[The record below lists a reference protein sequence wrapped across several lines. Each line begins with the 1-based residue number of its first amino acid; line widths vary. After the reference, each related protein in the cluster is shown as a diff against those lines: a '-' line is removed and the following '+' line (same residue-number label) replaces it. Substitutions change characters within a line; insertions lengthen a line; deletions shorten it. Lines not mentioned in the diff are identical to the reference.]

1 MRRVL
6 RWWPLL
12 GLLGLGIGVWLW
24 LDRPVE
30 LAGTRV
36 RAGRAL
42 DLVYATGFVE
52 PRQPVAVAS
61 RITAPVTAVL
71 VREGDRVAR
80 GQPLVRLDAGD
91 QEQTIAQLRAQTVQA
106 EQAERRALTL
116 FDKGFLAA
124 AGRDNAVAAARAAR
138 AAERAARERLGQT
151 VLTAGIAGV
160 VLRHDVEPGDLA
172 APNRTLMTLGDPA
185 DLRVT
190 ATVDERDIPQ
200 VRTGQRALMS
210 SDAFP
215 GRVFAGQVRDITPGG
230 DPDQRAFR
238 VRIDPPAGSPLPV
251 GLTLEVNI
259 VVAERPRA
267 LLVPAGAVEDGQVWL
282 VENGRARRR
291 RVAVGIE
298 GGEQIEIRR
307 GIAAGACVLA
317 APPEGL
323 RDGARVTVAGC

>member
-291 RVAVGIE
+291 RVAVGIA

-307 GIAAGACVLA
+307 GITAGACVLA